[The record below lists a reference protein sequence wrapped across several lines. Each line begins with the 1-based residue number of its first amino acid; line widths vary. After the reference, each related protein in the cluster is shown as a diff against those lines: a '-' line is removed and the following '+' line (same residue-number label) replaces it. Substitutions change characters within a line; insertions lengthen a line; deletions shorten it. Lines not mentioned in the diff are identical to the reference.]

1 MNRISLCLMTVLAA
15 LSLSSCNGLVAV
27 DKKDISGTPS
37 VYATVTKEPN
47 PKLVGCYIR
56 SRPGEYNR
64 PNKYEFCLVK
74 SAGGY
79 GLYYYA
85 MDGKSLRSFKD
96 WSPATINGDCL
107 TAEYDAST
115 YCVKDGEVWQT
126 TVGGGGPHRMLP
138 MH

>member
-1 MNRISLCLMTVLAA
+1 MYRPALKCLLMALV
-15 LSLSSCNGLVAV
+15 LSLLGCNGLVAV
-27 DKKDISGTPS
+27 SKEDMSGTPS
-37 VYATVTKEPN
+37 VYATVNQEPN
-47 PKLVGCYIR
+47 PMLVSCYLR

-74 SAGGY
+74 AAGGY
-79 GLYYYA
+79 ALYYYV
-85 MDGKSLRSFKD
+85 MDGKSLRSFKN
-96 WSPATINGDCL
+96 WSPASINGDCL

-126 TVGGGGPHRMLP
+126 TVGGGGPHRMVP